1 MTALPFEIVL
11 GIYLGV
17 LTGIVPALIAG
28 VLGFLFKYVTNVSIP
43 GLGVVVLALGIAGVN
58 GGLMALNDESIRTS
72 EDAAALVTA
81 IIVVLMLALYAHYQG
96 DKLGG
101 SAPKRISFRTLR
113 DRTLSTDVIELVGGL
128 TQVRVT
134 VAGEVGDIEGY
145 PPLTP
150 ELRAE
155 IKAETSTFPAD
166 LPVAELETRFA
177 DRLQSELDLADV
189 TVTIDERARA
199 TVAAAPPMGSTS
211 RRVPEGK
218 RAVSVS
224 ALVPSGLTRGEAI
237 RLVTADGAV
246 RRASREEHA
255 DLFWAVRGA
264 GHMNNGPRGFMLDTL
279 LQRQQFRRLRR
290 CQKYFIHR
298 FCQQSRADRAY
309 CPGGAHHHGLACGL
323 AAGTYTD
330 PPYPLHGIMGRPK
343 GARRTVAVAS
353 GNRQRCTLGHGN
365 AGITHD
371 LGKRPQAH
379 DLGTQFF
386 CEFRRLKQSRI
397 GKLRI
402 VRHDFLGSAPD
413 CNQPAFNFVTGGRFD
428 P

>member
-134 VAGEVGDIEGY
+134 VAGEVGDIESY

-224 ALVPSGLTRGEAI
+224 ALVPSGLTRGESI

-246 RRASREEHA
+246 TGTLIAARSGDAAKPAPTPPSA
-255 DLFWAVRGA
+255 DDLATDG
-264 GHMNNGPRGFMLDTL
+264 GTEPEP
-279 LQRQQFRRLRR
+279 
-290 CQKYFIHR
+290 
-298 FCQQSRADRAY
+298 DRSTPPTAARTT
-309 CPGGAHHHGLACGL
+309 GGK
-323 AAGTYTD
+323 
-330 PPYPLHGIMGRPK
+330 GRV
-343 GARRTVAVAS
+343 TVAVDRTAATTLLEADEPQVVVLSRGTRREFELVSLLRRS
-353 GNRQRCTLGHGN
+353 GMRFRKLTVGADSPLDGRTIGEAGVRESYDVLVLAADHDQWQVAPGGNHPLSAGDTLYVVGSRN
-365 AGITHD
+365 ALDGF
-371 LGKRPQAH
+371 GEVA
-379 DLGTQFF
+379 G
-386 CEFRRLKQSRI
+386 
-397 GKLRI
+397 
-402 VRHDFLGSAPD
+402 
-413 CNQPAFNFVTGGRFD
+413 
-428 P
+428 